1 MEKQIVAINNSHQSD
16 TKVATNK
23 GKSVYIDPPDDSPKM
38 DMNTEITNQS
48 KDALSTPSPPSLPIT
63 ENSSSSSSTASP
75 NFPLASHAQKPVKPT
90 NSRLV
95 IPPICQ
101 APKDDKGLNRIVKEQ
116 NGSCMLIG
124 YFITWDALSHRIS
137 HLQQWKDTDLA
148 WCRHSTSSYCSHN
161 LKPSSTKKDNLPN
174 DRETPAP
181 E

>member
-1 MEKQIVAINNSHQSD
+1 M
-16 TKVATNK
+16 T
-23 GKSVYIDPPDDSPKM
+23 YDSLFP
-38 DMNTEITNQS
+38 NGI
-48 KDALSTPSPPSLPIT
+48 
-63 ENSSSSSSTASP
+63 SSQFLISS
-75 NFPLASHAQKPVKPT
+75 NLKFF
-90 NSRLV
+90 
-95 IPPICQ
+95 
-101 APKDDKGLNRIVKEQ
+101 RIVKEQ